1 MLPHRRGFVFAVFSA
16 TAIAVVA
23 ACAGSDEG
31 PATIVDDG
39 GAPEAAPPGDVDA
52 GDAGP
57 GDAAVRTCSDQGFC
71 HIVLPPDETLR
82 DVWGNGTTV
91 WAVSEEGDVLRWDGQ
106 KWSVHTRKLGALYAI
121 WGSGPT
127 DIWIGGARG
136 VYHGT
141 GASSQAIVFEPVDAP
156 GDPAIPILSIWGT
169 GPDDV
174 FAVGGHI
181 GADDFMPHG
190 RVLRRRSSSDAGVAW
205 ELEPISSEP
214 FVFKR
219 VWGSA
224 TAGTWIAGDEGHEV
238 SQASGIFMR
247 APGSDDL
254 VPVTIDA
261 SPPNGIEPGI
271 PGVISGGGMMGDGR
285 VLVIGKTTSSTPT
298 FWYGAAGGG
307 GTLAWS
313 YDVRPQDDLP
323 LWAVWSMPG
332 KETWVAGDY
341 GRLRSRGPSG
351 ATWTQA
357 AMMIA
362 DLPVI
367 EPLHGI
373 WGTAPDD
380 FWVVGRNTAIH
391 RMPRK
396 EP

>member
-16 TAIAVVA
+16 AAIAVVA
-23 ACAGSDEG
+23 ACAGSDDA
-31 PATIVDDG
+31 PAATVEDG
-39 GAPEAAPPGDVDA
+39 GAPEAAARGDADTSDADA
-52 GDAGP
+52 GDAS
-57 GDAAVRTCSDQGFC
+57 VRTCSEQNFC
-71 HIVLPPDETLR
+71 HVVLPPDETLR
-82 DVWGNGTTV
+82 DVWGDGTIV

-106 KWSVHTRKLGALYAI
+106 KWSVHTKKLGALYAV

-127 DIWIGGARG
+127 DIWIGGERG

-174 FAVGGHI
+174 FAVGGHL
-181 GADDFMPHG
+181 GAEDFMPHG
-190 RVLRRRSSSDAGVAW
+190 RVLHRRGSSDAGAAW
-205 ELEPISSEP
+205 ELAPISSEP

-224 TAGTWIAGDEGHEV
+224 ASGTWIVGDEGSDG
-238 SQASGIFMR
+238 SQTYALFMR
-247 APGSDDL
+247 APGDSDL

-261 SPPNGIEPGI
+261 SPPNGTEPGA
-271 PGVISGGGMMGDGR
+271 PGVITGAGMMADGR
-285 VLVIGKTTSSTPT
+285 VLVLGSTTSSNATY
-298 FWYGAAGGG
+298 WYGAAGDG
-307 GTLAWS
+307 GTFAWS
-313 YDVRPQDDLP
+313 YDVRDTNDLA
-323 LWAVWSMPG
+323 LRAVWSLPG
-332 KETWVAGDY
+332 KETWAAGDY
-341 GRLRSRGPSG
+341 GRLRSRGPSSE
-351 ATWTQA
+351 TWTQA

-362 DLPVI
+362 DLPVV
-367 EPLHGI
+367 EPLYGI
-373 WGTAPDD
+373 WGTAADD